1 MPIDPKQIREVAKKY
16 EKDSNGITLK
26 EMVWWLVDKREE
38 TVNTMNVLS
47 VAVSKNTTAI
57 VYLKWVVGFIITGLV
72 GAWVYIFVR

>member
-38 TVNTMNVLS
+38 ATNDIKILNI
-47 VAVSKNTTAI
+47 AVSRNTTAI

-72 GAWVYIFVR
+72 GAWVYIFAR